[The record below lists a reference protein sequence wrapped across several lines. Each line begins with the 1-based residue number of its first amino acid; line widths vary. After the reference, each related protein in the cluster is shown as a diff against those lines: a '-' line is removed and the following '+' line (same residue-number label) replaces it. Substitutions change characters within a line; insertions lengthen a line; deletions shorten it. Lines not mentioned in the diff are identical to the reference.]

1 MTLHTLTLPGL
12 DGGAGGGVRGPVG
25 GGVLSAREDEEKVAC
40 DKTGRARV
48 GAKVSPGLAMHEARP
63 ARTDARA
70 EQSVVRVLMRLIVG
84 D

>member
-1 MTLHTLTLPGL
+1 M
-12 DGGAGGGVRGPVG
+12 
-25 GGVLSAREDEEKVAC
+25 LSAREDEEKVAC
-40 DKTGRARV
+40 ERAGRARV

-70 EQSVVRVLMRLIVG
+70 KLSAMHSLAQTSIGG